1 LAFEKDSKVF
11 RQKSLYYDLNI
22 KTRGKKMENGIHSQ
36 EKSYWSREVAELL
49 GISDSTLRRYSLI
62 LEQNGYRFLRDDNNR
77 RAFLERDVIALR
89 KFQEMAKSSDMTLED
104 AALAVI
110 SAIKEAEIKGIVPS
124 VAPTTH
130 AINHYNQRYDDMVG
144 KLQQLIEHNLK
155 QETFNRFLLD
165 RLEKQEIIIETILKE
180 TQLQLVATQEE
191 ELLLERQKRISNMIT
206 QKRVESKLE
215 TEALELW
222 QQRPES
228 ERMKKVFFFR
238 KEEDKEKKEQF
249 IRVYINNH
257 FEERFKQEYQ
267 LGDLYSLNPVQKE
280 K

>member
-1 LAFEKDSKVF
+1 
-11 RQKSLYYDLNI
+11 
-22 KTRGKKMENGIHSQ
+22 M
-36 EKSYWSREVAELL
+36 
-49 GISDSTLRRYSLI
+49 
-62 LEQNGYRFLRDDNNR
+62 
-77 RAFLERDVIALR
+77 
-89 KFQEMAKSSDMTLED
+89 
-104 AALAVI
+104 
-110 SAIKEAEIKGIVPS
+110 
-124 VAPTTH
+124 
-130 AINHYNQRYDDMVG
+130 
-144 KLQQLIEHNLK
+144 
-155 QETFNRFLLD
+155 D

-222 QQRPES
+222 QQSPES
-228 ERMKKVFFFR
+228 ERMKKVGFFR
-238 KEEDKEKKEQF
+238 KVEDKEKKEQF

-267 LGDLYSLNPVQKE
+267 LGDLYSLNTVQKE

>member
-1 LAFEKDSKVF
+1 
-11 RQKSLYYDLNI
+11 
-22 KTRGKKMENGIHSQ
+22 MENGIHSQ

-124 VAPTTH
+124 VAPNTN

-144 KLQQLIEHNLK
+144 KLQQLIEHNQK

-222 QQRPES
+222 QQSPES
-228 ERMKKVFFFR
+228 ERMKKVGFFR
-238 KEEDKEKKEQF
+238 KVEDKEKKEQF

-267 LGDLYSLNPVQKE
+267 LGDLYSLNTVQKE